1 MGGGGG
7 FRGGGSFQGGNA
19 FRGGGGS
26 MALRGG
32 DPGAGA
38 RSVPQ
43 FNGGRGGH
51 VASGDGRFRTGQRH
65 LRGGAFGFVPGPFI
79 YGDGP
84 YYSGDDDS
92 CYELQAV
99 QTPYGVQ
106 YRRVW
111 VCE

>member
-1 MGGGGG
+1 
-7 FRGGGSFQGGNA
+7 
-19 FRGGGGS
+19 

-38 RSVPQ
+38 RSVPRL
-43 FNGGRGGH
+43 NGGGGAHIAGGH
-51 VASGDGRFRTGQRH
+51 RNGHFGNRH
-65 LRGGAFGFVPGPFI
+65 LRGRAFGFVSGPFI

-84 YYSGDDDS
+84 YYSGDDS

-99 QTPYGVQ
+99 QTSYGVQ

-111 VCE
+111 VCD